1 MSFLAELTPL
11 LGYAAPPLLGAFI
24 GYLTNRIAIR
34 MLFRPLRQWRVGR
47 FRVPMTPGVIPAQRH
62 QLAVNIGEMVG
73 EQLLTSEAINRALQ
87 RQGFQEH
94 LSALIETK
102 VGSLLKQDLG
112 PLPSLIPPVYKTYFD
127 IGYKTLS
134 YRIKETVHQ
143 FLHTPTCTSAIHQT
157 IDSLLETLAA
167 QPVETFV
174 ARDRRAI
181 VYANVERSLAAVF
194 ASPAMERWIRDFIG
208 RQLQEMFA
216 QGKSLQQILPASL
229 QQLIID
235 TIREQTPFV
244 LQKLADILKDEEVR
258 ERLITA
264 IAAAISD
271 FIETLGPMAGMIK
284 NFVKMDQ
291 VEEKIRHYLDEKQDD
306 IEALLASDEL
316 RYRVAAALVERTAVL
331 LAKPLPEVLA
341 HVDRQR
347 IAAFGDEAANQ
358 IVMLLRD
365 TATART
371 LAVMVEELVEDHLE
385 HGRLQS
391 GRLVA
396 DVFGP
401 EGIDHLRQWLQATTS
416 SALRSPQNQ
425 KMIDRLI
432 GGLLDSLLVRPVGRL
447 DHIIPAGVRDG
458 LYRSIR
464 EMATAMLVSEVPGVV
479 KSIDISRIVTEKIDS
494 FDLLQVERLLL
505 SIMQEQFKYINLF
518 GALLGFI
525 IGCANLIVL
534 VYISP

>member
-11 LGYAAPPLLGAFI
+11 LAYAAPPLLGAFI

-34 MLFRPLRQWRVGR
+34 MLFRPLHQWRIGR
-47 FRVPMTPGVIPAQRH
+47 LKVPMTPGVIPAQRH
-62 QLAVNIGEMVG
+62 QLAINIGEMVG
-73 EQLLTSEAINRALQ
+73 EQLLTSEAINRSLQ
-87 RQGFQEH
+87 REGFQEH
-94 LSALIETK
+94 LAALIESK

-112 PLPSLIPPVYKTYFD
+112 PLPSLIPPAYKTYFD
-127 IGYKTLS
+127 IGYKTLR

-143 FLHTPTCTSAIHQT
+143 FLHTQTCTTAIYQT
-157 IDSLLETLAA
+157 IDSLIETLAA
-167 QPVETFV
+167 QPVENFV
-174 ARDRRAI
+174 ARDRRAV
-181 VYANVERSLAAVF
+181 VYANVERSLTVMF
-194 ASPAMERWIRDFIG
+194 ASPAMERWIRDYID
-208 RQLQEMFA
+208 RQLEEVLN

-235 TIREQTPFV
+235 TIRDQTPFV
-244 LQKLADILKDEEVR
+244 LAKLGDVIKDEEVR
-258 ERLITA
+258 EKLITV
-264 IAAAISD
+264 IATAISE

-306 IEALLASDEL
+306 IEALLSSDEL
-316 RYRVAAALVERTAVL
+316 RYRVAAALVERTAML

-341 HVDRQR
+341 HVEPER
-347 IAAFGDEAANQ
+347 IAAFGDEVASQ
-358 IVMLLRD
+358 IVALLRGA
-365 TATART
+365 ATART
-371 LAVMVEELVEDHLE
+371 LAAMVEELVEDHLE
-385 HGRLQS
+385 HGRRQS

-401 EGIDHLRQWLQATTS
+401 EGLDRLRQWLQVTTS
-416 SALRSPQNQ
+416 SALQSPQNQ
-425 KMIDRLI
+425 RVIDHLI
-432 GGLLDSLLVRPVGRL
+432 GSLLDSLLVRPVGRL

-458 LYRSIR
+458 LYRSIQ

-479 KSIDISRIVTEKIDS
+479 KSVDISRIVTEKIDS

-525 IGCANLIVL
+525 IGCANLVVL
-534 VYISP
+534 VYFSP

>member
-1 MSFLAELTPL
+1 MSTITELAPL
-11 LGYAAPPLLGAFI
+11 LGFAVPPLLGAFI
-24 GYLTNRIAIR
+24 GYLTNRVAIR
-34 MLFRPLRQWRVGR
+34 MLFRPLHQWRVGR
-47 FRVPMTPGVIPAQRH
+47 IRVPMTPGVIPAQRH

-73 EQLLTSEAINRALQ
+73 EQLLTSEAINQSLQ
-87 RQGFQEH
+87 REGFQEH
-94 LSALIETK
+94 LTSLIESK
-102 VGSLLKQDLG
+102 VGSLFKQDLG
-112 PLPSLIPPVYKTYFD
+112 PLPSLVPPAYKAYFD
-127 IGYKTLS
+127 IGYKTLG

-143 FLHTPTCTSAIHQT
+143 FLQTQTCATAIQQGL
-157 IDSLLETLAA
+157 DSLIESLAA
-167 QPVETFV
+167 QPIENFID
-174 ARDRRAI
+174 RDRRAV
-181 VYANVERSLAAVF
+181 VYSRVERSLTTMF

-208 RQLQEMFA
+208 SRLQELFD
-216 QGKSLQQILPASL
+216 QGKSLQQVVPASL

-244 LQKLADILKDEEVR
+244 LQKLGDVVKDGEVR
-258 ERLITA
+258 EKLIGA
-264 IAAAISD
+264 IGRAIED

-306 IEALLASDEL
+306 IEALLHSDEI

-331 LAKPLPEVLA
+331 LATPLPEMLA
-341 HVDRQR
+341 QVDRQR

-358 IVMLLRD
+358 IVLLLRGR
-365 TATART
+365 ATART
-371 LAVMVEELVEDHLE
+371 LAVMIEELLEDHLE
-385 HGRLQS
+385 QGRRQS

-396 DVFGP
+396 DVFGTG
-401 EGIDHLRQWLQATTS
+401 GIDRLQLWLRATTS
-416 SALRSPQNQ
+416 SALQSPQNR
-425 KMIDRLI
+425 KVIDQLI
-432 GGLLDSLLVRPVGRL
+432 GSLLDSLLVRPVGRL

-458 LYRSIR
+458 LYRSTR

-525 IGCANLIVL
+525 IGCANLFVL
-534 VYISP
+534 VYFAP